1 MKQEDLKIL
10 IDKFMSGTTTLDEE
24 KALGDFFRQDEHVP
38 VELDPY
44 REMFA
49 YFDNGMTGEP
59 SGKPVRHTA
68 PVLSLRWIAGI
79 AAAVAVIFVAA
90 YHFVPGGTDETPVMQ
105 TSKRLVAQAQPTDS
119 AVAKPDTISD
129 KERHA
134 DEMPEKRRV
143 MRKYRYKPAPPE
155 VLLADAEAMSVT
167 DSVNVVAKQL
177 ADIELMKVEC
187 EQQYML
193 NLVKAASLLN
203 SAQIAAVCDEED
215 VY

>member
-24 KALGDFFRQDEHVP
+24 KALGDFFRQTEHLP
-38 VELDPY
+38 AELEPY
-44 REMFA
+44 RDMFA

-59 SGKPVRHTA
+59 SGKPVSHAA
-68 PVLSLRWIAGI
+68 PVRSLRWIAGI

-90 YHFVPGGTDETPVMQ
+90 YQFMPGGTDETPVMQ
-105 TSKRLVAQAQPTDS
+105 TSKSVVAQTTDS
-119 AVAKPDTISD
+119 AIARPDTISD
-129 KERHA
+129 KERQA
-134 DEMPEKRRV
+134 DEMPAKRRV
-143 MRKYRYKPAPPE
+143 MRKYRFKPAPPE
-155 VLLADAEAMSVT
+155 VLLADAEAMLVT

>member
-1 MKQEDLKIL
+1 M

-24 KALGDFFRQDEHVP
+24 KALGDFFRQTEHLP
-38 VELDPY
+38 AELEPY
-44 REMFA
+44 RDMFA

-59 SGKPVRHTA
+59 SGKPVSHAA
-68 PVLSLRWIAGI
+68 PVRSLRWIAGI

-90 YHFVPGGTDETPVMQ
+90 YQFMPGGTDETPVMQ
-105 TSKRLVAQAQPTDS
+105 TSKRLVAQATDS
-119 AVAKPDTISD
+119 TIARPDTISD
-129 KERHA
+129 QERQA
-134 DEMPEKRRV
+134 DEMPAKRRV
-143 MRKYRYKPAPPE
+143 MRKYRFKPAPPE

>member
-1 MKQEDLKIL
+1 M

-24 KALGDFFRQDEHVP
+24 KALGDFFRQTEHLP
-38 VELDPY
+38 AELEPY
-44 REMFA
+44 RDMFA

-59 SGKPVRHTA
+59 SGKPVSHAA
-68 PVLSLRWIAGI
+68 PVRSLRWIAGI

-90 YHFVPGGTDETPVMQ
+90 YQFMPGGTDETPVMQ
-105 TSKRLVAQAQPTDS
+105 TSKSVVAQTTDS
-119 AVAKPDTISD
+119 AVARPDTISD
-129 KERHA
+129 KERQA
-134 DEMPEKRRV
+134 DEMPAKRRV
-143 MRKYRYKPAPPE
+143 MRKYRFKPAPPE

>member
-1 MKQEDLKIL
+1 M

-24 KALGDFFRQDEHVP
+24 KALGDFFRRTEHLP
-38 VELDPY
+38 AELEPY
-44 REMFA
+44 RDMFA

-59 SGKPVRHTA
+59 SGKPVSHAA
-68 PVLSLRWIAGI
+68 PVRSLRWIAGI

-90 YHFVPGGTDETPVMQ
+90 YQFMPDGTDETPVMQ
-105 TSKRLVAQAQPTDS
+105 TSKSQVAQATDS
-119 AVAKPDTISD
+119 AIARPDTISD
-129 KERHA
+129 KERQA
-134 DEMPEKRRV
+134 DEMPAKKRV
-143 MRKYRYKPAPPE
+143 MRKYRFKPAPPE

>member
-24 KALGDFFRQDEHVP
+24 KALGDFFRQAGHLP
-38 VELDPY
+38 AELEPY
-44 REMFA
+44 RDMFA

-59 SGKPVRHTA
+59 SGKPVSHAA
-68 PVLSLRWIAGI
+68 PVRSLRWIAGI

-90 YHFVPGGTDETPVMQ
+90 YQFVPGGTDETPVMQ
-105 TSKRLVAQAQPTDS
+105 TSKSVVAQTTDS
-119 AVAKPDTISD
+119 AIARPDTISD
-129 KERHA
+129 KERQA
-134 DEMPEKRRV
+134 DEMPAKRRV
-143 MRKYRYKPAPPE
+143 MRKYRFKPAPPE

>member
-24 KALGDFFRQDEHVP
+24 KALGDFFRQTEHLP
-38 VELDPY
+38 AELEPY
-44 REMFA
+44 RDMFA

-59 SGKPVRHTA
+59 SGKPVSHAA
-68 PVLSLRWIAGI
+68 PVRSLRWIAGI

-90 YHFVPGGTDETPVMQ
+90 YQFMPGGTDETPVMQ
-105 TSKRLVAQAQPTDS
+105 TSKSVVAQTTDS
-119 AVAKPDTISD
+119 AIARPDTISD
-129 KERHA
+129 KERQA
-134 DEMPEKRRV
+134 DEMPAKRRV
-143 MRKYRYKPAPPE
+143 MRKYRFKPAPPE

-203 SAQIAAVCDEED
+203 SAQIAAVCDDED

>member
-1 MKQEDLKIL
+1 MKQEDLEIL

-24 KALGDFFRQDEHVP
+24 KALGDFFRQTEHLP
-38 VELDPY
+38 AELEPY
-44 REMFA
+44 RDMFA

-59 SGKPVRHTA
+59 SGKPVSHAA
-68 PVLSLRWIAGI
+68 PVRSLRWIAGI

-90 YHFVPGGTDETPVMQ
+90 YQFVPGGTDETPVMQ
-105 TSKRLVAQAQPTDS
+105 TSKSVVAQTTDS
-119 AVAKPDTISD
+119 AIARPDTISD
-129 KERHA
+129 KERQA
-134 DEMPEKRRV
+134 DEMPAKRRV
-143 MRKYRYKPAPPE
+143 MRKYRFKPAPPE

-203 SAQIAAVCDEED
+203 SAQIAAVCDDED

>member
-24 KALGDFFRQDEHVP
+24 KTLGDFFRRTEHLP
-38 VELDPY
+38 AELEPY
-44 REMFA
+44 RDMFA

-59 SGKPVRHTA
+59 SGKPVSHTV
-68 PVLSLRWIAGI
+68 PVRSLRWIAGI

-90 YHFVPGGTDETPVMQ
+90 YQFMPGGTDETPVMQ
-105 TSKRLVAQAQPTDS
+105 TSKSVVAQTTDS
-119 AVAKPDTISD
+119 AVARPDTISD
-129 KERHA
+129 KERQA
-134 DEMPEKRRV
+134 DEMPAKRRV
-143 MRKYRYKPAPPE
+143 MRKYRFKPAPPE

-203 SAQIAAVCDEED
+203 SAQIAAVCDDED

>member
-24 KALGDFFRQDEHVP
+24 KALGDFFRRTEHLSA
-38 VELDPY
+38 ELEPY
-44 REMFA
+44 RDMFA

-59 SGKPVRHTA
+59 SGKPVSHTV
-68 PVLSLRWIAGI
+68 PVRSLRWIAGI

-90 YHFVPGGTDETPVMQ
+90 YQFMPGGTDETPVMQ
-105 TSKRLVAQAQPTDS
+105 TSKSVVAQTTDS
-119 AVAKPDTISD
+119 VVARPDTISD
-129 KERHA
+129 KERQA
-134 DEMPEKRRV
+134 DEMPAKRRV
-143 MRKYRYKPAPPE
+143 MRKYRFKPAPPE

-167 DSVNVVAKQL
+167 DSVNVVAKLL

-203 SAQIAAVCDEED
+203 SAQIAAVCDDED

>member
-24 KALGDFFRQDEHVP
+24 KTLGDFFRQTEHLP
-38 VELDPY
+38 AELEPY
-44 REMFA
+44 RDMFA

-59 SGKPVRHTA
+59 SGKPVSHAA
-68 PVLSLRWIAGI
+68 PVRSLRWIAGI

-90 YHFVPGGTDETPVMQ
+90 YQFVPGGTDETPVMQ
-105 TSKRLVAQAQPTDS
+105 TSKSVVAQTTDS
-119 AVAKPDTISD
+119 AIARPDTISD
-129 KERHA
+129 NERQA
-134 DEMPEKRRV
+134 DEMPAKRRV
-143 MRKYRYKPAPPE
+143 MRKYRFKPAPPE

-203 SAQIAAVCDEED
+203 SAQIAAVCDDED

>member
-24 KALGDFFRQDEHVP
+24 KTLGDFFRQTEHLP
-38 VELDPY
+38 AELEPY
-44 REMFA
+44 RDMFA

-59 SGKPVRHTA
+59 SGKPVSHAA
-68 PVLSLRWIAGI
+68 PVRSLRWIAGI
-79 AAAVAVIFVAA
+79 AAAVAVIFMAA
-90 YHFVPGGTDETPVMQ
+90 YQFVPGGTDETPVMQ
-105 TSKRLVAQAQPTDS
+105 TSKSVVAQATDS
-119 AVAKPDTISD
+119 TIARPDTISD
-129 KERHA
+129 KERQA
-134 DEMPEKRRV
+134 DEMPAKRRV
-143 MRKYRYKPAPPE
+143 MRKYRFKPAPPE

-203 SAQIAAVCDEED
+203 SAQIAAVCDDED

>member
-24 KALGDFFRQDEHVP
+24 KALGDFFRQTERLP
-38 VELDPY
+38 AELEPY
-44 REMFA
+44 RDMFA

-59 SGKPVRHTA
+59 SGKPVSHAA
-68 PVLSLRWIAGI
+68 PVRSLRWIAGI

-90 YHFVPGGTDETPVMQ
+90 YQFMPGGTDETPVMQ
-105 TSKRLVAQAQPTDS
+105 TSKSVVAQTTDS
-119 AVAKPDTISD
+119 AVARPDTISD
-129 KERHA
+129 KERQA
-134 DEMPEKRRV
+134 DEMPAKRRV
-143 MRKYRYKPAPPE
+143 MRKYRFKPAPPE

-203 SAQIAAVCDEED
+203 SAQIAAVCDDED

>member
-1 MKQEDLKIL
+1 M

-24 KALGDFFRQDEHVP
+24 NALGDFFRQAEHLP
-38 VELDPY
+38 AELEPY

-49 YFDNGMTGEP
+49 YFDSGMTGELSDKP
-59 SGKPVRHTA
+59 ASHAAPVRT
-68 PVLSLRWIAGI
+68 LRWIAGI

-105 TSKRLVAQAQPTDS
+105 TSKSLVAQALPTDS
-119 AVAKPDTISD
+119 AIARPDTISD
-129 KERHA
+129 KERQA
-134 DEMPEKRRV
+134 DEMPVKKRV
-143 MRKYRYKPAPPE
+143 MRKYRFKPAPPE
-155 VLLADAEAMSVT
+155 VLLANVEAMSVT

>member
-24 KALGDFFRQDEHVP
+24 KALGDFFRQTEHLP
-38 VELDPY
+38 AELEPY
-44 REMFA
+44 RDMFA

-59 SGKPVRHTA
+59 SGKPVSHAA
-68 PVLSLRWIAGI
+68 PVRSLRWIAGI

-90 YHFVPGGTDETPVMQ
+90 YQFMPGGTDETPVMQ
-105 TSKRLVAQAQPTDS
+105 TSKSVVAHTTDS
-119 AVAKPDTISD
+119 AIARPDTISD
-129 KERHA
+129 KERQA
-134 DEMPEKRRV
+134 DEMPAKRRV
-143 MRKYRYKPAPPE
+143 MRKYRFKPAPPE

-203 SAQIAAVCDEED
+203 SAQIAAACDEED

>member
-24 KALGDFFRQDEHVP
+24 KALGDFFRQTEHLP
-38 VELDPY
+38 TELEPY
-44 REMFA
+44 RDMFA

-59 SGKPVRHTA
+59 SGKPVSHAA
-68 PVLSLRWIAGI
+68 PVRSLRWIAGI

-90 YHFVPGGTDETPVMQ
+90 YQFVPGGTDETPVMQ
-105 TSKRLVAQAQPTDS
+105 TSKSVVAQTTDS
-119 AVAKPDTISD
+119 AIARPDTISD
-129 KERHA
+129 KERQA
-134 DEMPEKRRV
+134 DEMPAKRRV
-143 MRKYRYKPAPPE
+143 MRKYRFKPAPPE

-203 SAQIAAVCDEED
+203 SAQIAAACDEED

>member
-24 KALGDFFRQDEHVP
+24 KALGDFFRQTEHLP
-38 VELDPY
+38 AELEPY
-44 REMFA
+44 RDMFA

-59 SGKPVRHTA
+59 SDKPVSHAA
-68 PVLSLRWIAGI
+68 PVRSLRWIAGI

-90 YHFVPGGTDETPVMQ
+90 YQFVPGGTDETPVMQ
-105 TSKRLVAQAQPTDS
+105 TSKSVVAQTTDS
-119 AVAKPDTISD
+119 AIARPDTISD
-129 KERHA
+129 KERQA
-134 DEMPEKRRV
+134 DEMPAKRRV
-143 MRKYRYKPAPPE
+143 MRKYRFKPAPPE

-203 SAQIAAVCDEED
+203 SAQIAAVCDDED

>member
-24 KALGDFFRQDEHVP
+24 KALGDFFRQAGHLP
-38 VELDPY
+38 AELEPY
-44 REMFA
+44 RDMFA

-59 SGKPVRHTA
+59 SGKPVSHAA
-68 PVLSLRWIAGI
+68 PVRSLRWIAGI

-90 YHFVPGGTDETPVMQ
+90 YQFMPGGTDETPVMQ
-105 TSKRLVAQAQPTDS
+105 TSKSVVAQTTDS
-119 AVAKPDTISD
+119 AIARPDTISD
-129 KERHA
+129 KERQA
-134 DEMPEKRRV
+134 DEMPAKRRV
-143 MRKYRYKPAPPE
+143 MRKYRFKPAPPE

>member
-24 KALGDFFRQDEHVP
+24 KALGDFFRQTERLP
-38 VELDPY
+38 AELEPY
-44 REMFA
+44 RDMFA

-59 SGKPVRHTA
+59 SGKPVSHA
-68 PVLSLRWIAGI
+68 VPVRSLRWIAGI

-90 YHFVPGGTDETPVMQ
+90 YQFMPGGTDETPVMQ
-105 TSKRLVAQAQPTDS
+105 TSKSVVAQTTDS
-119 AVAKPDTISD
+119 AIARPDTISD
-129 KERHA
+129 KERQA
-134 DEMPEKRRV
+134 DEMPAKRRV
-143 MRKYRYKPAPPE
+143 MRKYRFKPAPPE

-203 SAQIAAVCDEED
+203 SAQIAAVCDDED

>member
-24 KALGDFFRQDEHVP
+24 KALGDFFRRTEHLP
-38 VELDPY
+38 AELEPY
-44 REMFA
+44 RDMFA

-59 SGKPVRHTA
+59 SGKPVSHAA
-68 PVLSLRWIAGI
+68 PVRSLRWIAGI

-90 YHFVPGGTDETPVMQ
+90 YQFVPGGTDETPVMQ
-105 TSKRLVAQAQPTDS
+105 TSKSVVAQTTDS
-119 AVAKPDTISD
+119 TIARPDTISD
-129 KERHA
+129 KKRQA
-134 DEMPEKRRV
+134 DEMPAKKRV
-143 MRKYRYKPAPPE
+143 MRKYRFKPAPPE

-203 SAQIAAVCDEED
+203 SAQIAAVCDDED

>member
-1 MKQEDLKIL
+1 MKQEDLEIL

-24 KALGDFFRQDEHVP
+24 KALGDFFRQTEHLP
-38 VELDPY
+38 AELEPY
-44 REMFA
+44 RDMFA

-59 SGKPVRHTA
+59 SGKPVSHAA
-68 PVLSLRWIAGI
+68 PVRSLRWIAGI

-90 YHFVPGGTDETPVMQ
+90 YQFVPGGTDETPVMQ
-105 TSKRLVAQAQPTDS
+105 TSKSVVAQTTDS
-119 AVAKPDTISD
+119 AVARPDTISD
-129 KERHA
+129 KERQA
-134 DEMPEKRRV
+134 DEMPAKRRV
-143 MRKYRYKPAPPE
+143 MRKYRFKPAPPE

-203 SAQIAAVCDEED
+203 SAQIAAVCDDED

>member
-1 MKQEDLKIL
+1 M
-10 IDKFMSGTTTLDEE
+10 IDKFMSGTTTLYEE
-24 KALGDFFRQDEHVP
+24 KTLGDFFRQTERLP
-38 VELDPY
+38 AELEPY
-44 REMFA
+44 RDMFA

-59 SGKPVRHTA
+59 SGKPVSHAA
-68 PVLSLRWIAGI
+68 PVRSLRWIAGI

-90 YHFVPGGTDETPVMQ
+90 YQFVPGGTDETPVMQ
-105 TSKRLVAQAQPTDS
+105 TSKSVVAQTTDS
-119 AVAKPDTISD
+119 AIARPDTISD
-129 KERHA
+129 KERQA
-134 DEMPEKRRV
+134 DEMPAKRRV
-143 MRKYRYKPAPPE
+143 MRKYRFKPAPPE

-203 SAQIAAVCDEED
+203 SAQIAAVCDDED

>member
-1 MKQEDLKIL
+1 M

-24 KALGDFFRQDEHVP
+24 KTLGDFFRQTERLP
-38 VELDPY
+38 AELEPY
-44 REMFA
+44 RDMFA

-59 SGKPVRHTA
+59 SGKPVSHA
-68 PVLSLRWIAGI
+68 VPVRSLRWIAGI

-90 YHFVPGGTDETPVMQ
+90 YQFMPGGTDETPVMQ
-105 TSKRLVAQAQPTDS
+105 TSKSVVAQTTDS
-119 AVAKPDTISD
+119 AVARPDTISD
-129 KERHA
+129 KERQA
-134 DEMPEKRRV
+134 DEMPAKRRV
-143 MRKYRYKPAPPE
+143 MRKYRFKPAPPE

>member
-24 KALGDFFRQDEHVP
+24 KTLGDFFRQTEHLP
-38 VELDPY
+38 AELEPY
-44 REMFA
+44 RDMFA

-59 SGKPVRHTA
+59 SGKPVSHAA
-68 PVLSLRWIAGI
+68 PVRSLRWIAGI

-90 YHFVPGGTDETPVMQ
+90 YQFVPGGTDETPVMQ
-105 TSKRLVAQAQPTDS
+105 TSKSVVAQTTDS
-119 AVAKPDTISD
+119 AIARPDTISD
-129 KERHA
+129 KERQA
-134 DEMPEKRRV
+134 DEMPAKRRV
-143 MRKYRYKPAPPE
+143 MRKYRFKPAPPE

-203 SAQIAAVCDEED
+203 SAQIAAVCDDED

>member
-1 MKQEDLKIL
+1 
-10 IDKFMSGTTTLDEE
+10 MSGTTTLDEE
-24 KALGDFFRQDEHVP
+24 KALGDFFRQTEHLP
-38 VELDPY
+38 AELEPY
-44 REMFA
+44 RDMFA

-59 SGKPVRHTA
+59 SGKPVSHAA
-68 PVLSLRWIAGI
+68 PVRSLRWIAGI

-90 YHFVPGGTDETPVMQ
+90 YQFVPGGTDETPVMQ
-105 TSKRLVAQAQPTDS
+105 TSKSVVAQTTDS
-119 AVAKPDTISD
+119 AIARPDTISD
-129 KERHA
+129 KERQA
-134 DEMPEKRRV
+134 DEMPAKKRV
-143 MRKYRYKPAPPE
+143 MRKYRFKPAPPE
-155 VLLADAEAMSVT
+155 VLLADAETMSVT

-203 SAQIAAVCDEED
+203 SAQIAAACDEED

>member
-1 MKQEDLKIL
+1 MKQENLKIL

-24 KALGDFFRQDEHVP
+24 KALGDFFRRTEHLP
-38 VELDPY
+38 AELEPY
-44 REMFA
+44 RDMFA

-59 SGKPVRHTA
+59 SGKPVSHTV
-68 PVLSLRWIAGI
+68 PVRSLRWIAGI

-90 YHFVPGGTDETPVMQ
+90 YQFMPGGTDETPVMQ
-105 TSKRLVAQAQPTDS
+105 TSKSVVAQTTDS
-119 AVAKPDTISD
+119 AVARPDTISD
-129 KERHA
+129 KERQA
-134 DEMPEKRRV
+134 DEMPAKRRV
-143 MRKYRYKPAPPE
+143 MRKYRFKPAPPE

-203 SAQIAAVCDEED
+203 SAQIAAVCDDED

>member
-1 MKQEDLKIL
+1 M

-24 KALGDFFRQDEHVP
+24 KTLGDFFRQTECLP
-38 VELDPY
+38 AELEPY
-44 REMFA
+44 RDMFA

-59 SGKPVRHTA
+59 SGKPVSHAA
-68 PVLSLRWIAGI
+68 PVRSLRWIAGI

-90 YHFVPGGTDETPVMQ
+90 YQFVPGGTDETPVMQ
-105 TSKRLVAQAQPTDS
+105 TSKSVVAQTTDS
-119 AVAKPDTISD
+119 AIARPDTISD
-129 KERHA
+129 KERQA
-134 DEMPEKRRV
+134 DEMPAKRRV
-143 MRKYRYKPAPPE
+143 MRKYRFKPAPPE

>member
-24 KALGDFFRQDEHVP
+24 KALGDFFRQTEHLP
-38 VELDPY
+38 AELEPY
-44 REMFA
+44 RDMFA

-59 SGKPVRHTA
+59 SGKPVSHAA
-68 PVLSLRWIAGI
+68 PVRSLRWIAGI

-90 YHFVPGGTDETPVMQ
+90 YQFMPGGTDETPVMQ
-105 TSKRLVAQAQPTDS
+105 TSKRLVAQATDS
-119 AVAKPDTISD
+119 TIARPDTISD
-129 KERHA
+129 QERQA
-134 DEMPEKRRV
+134 DEMPAKRRV
-143 MRKYRYKPAPPE
+143 MRKYRFKPAPPE
-155 VLLADAEAMSVT
+155 MLLADAEAISVT

>member
-24 KALGDFFRQDEHVP
+24 KALGDFFRQTEHLP
-38 VELDPY
+38 AELEPY
-44 REMFA
+44 RDMFA

-59 SGKPVRHTA
+59 SGKPVSHAA
-68 PVLSLRWIAGI
+68 PVRSLRWIAGI

-90 YHFVPGGTDETPVMQ
+90 YQFMPGGTDETPVMQ
-105 TSKRLVAQAQPTDS
+105 TSKSVVAQTTDS
-119 AVAKPDTISD
+119 AIARPDTISD
-129 KERHA
+129 KERQA
-134 DEMPEKRRV
+134 DEMPAKRRV
-143 MRKYRYKPAPPE
+143 MRKYRFKPAPPE

>member
-1 MKQEDLKIL
+1 M

-24 KALGDFFRQDEHVP
+24 KTLGDFFRRTEHLP
-38 VELDPY
+38 AELEPY
-44 REMFA
+44 RDMFA

-59 SGKPVRHTA
+59 SGKPVSHTV
-68 PVLSLRWIAGI
+68 PVRSLRWIAGI

-90 YHFVPGGTDETPVMQ
+90 YQFMPGGTDETPVMQ
-105 TSKRLVAQAQPTDS
+105 TSKSVVAQTTDS
-119 AVAKPDTISD
+119 AVARPDTISD
-129 KERHA
+129 KERQA
-134 DEMPEKRRV
+134 DEMPAKRRV
-143 MRKYRYKPAPPE
+143 MRKYRFKPAPPE

-203 SAQIAAVCDEED
+203 SAQIAAVCDDED

>member
-1 MKQEDLKIL
+1 M

-24 KALGDFFRQDEHVP
+24 KTLGDFFRQTERLP
-38 VELDPY
+38 AELEPY
-44 REMFA
+44 RDMFA

-59 SGKPVRHTA
+59 SDKPVSHAA
-68 PVLSLRWIAGI
+68 PVRSLRWIAGI

-90 YHFVPGGTDETPVMQ
+90 YQFMPGGTDETPVMQ
-105 TSKRLVAQAQPTDS
+105 TSKSVVAQTTDS
-119 AVAKPDTISD
+119 AVARPDTISD
-129 KERHA
+129 KERQA
-134 DEMPEKRRV
+134 DEMPAKRRV
-143 MRKYRYKPAPPE
+143 MRKYRFKPAPPE

-203 SAQIAAVCDEED
+203 SAQIAAVCDDED

>member
-24 KALGDFFRQDEHVP
+24 KALGDFFRQTEHLP
-38 VELDPY
+38 AELEPY
-44 REMFA
+44 RDMFA

-59 SGKPVRHTA
+59 SGKPVSHTV
-68 PVLSLRWIAGI
+68 PVRSLRWIAGI

-90 YHFVPGGTDETPVMQ
+90 YQFMPGGTDETPVMQ
-105 TSKRLVAQAQPTDS
+105 TSKSVVAQTTDS
-119 AVAKPDTISD
+119 AVARPDTISD
-129 KERHA
+129 KERQA
-134 DEMPEKRRV
+134 DEMPAKRRV
-143 MRKYRYKPAPPE
+143 MRKYRFKPAPPE

>member
-10 IDKFMSGTTTLDEE
+10 IDKFMSGTTSLDEE
-24 KALGDFFRQDEHVP
+24 KALGDFFRQTEHLP
-38 VELDPY
+38 AELEPY
-44 REMFA
+44 RDMFA

-59 SGKPVRHTA
+59 SDKPVSHAA
-68 PVLSLRWIAGI
+68 PVRSLRWIAGI

-90 YHFVPGGTDETPVMQ
+90 YQFMPGGTDETPVMQ
-105 TSKRLVAQAQPTDS
+105 TSKSVVAQTTDS
-119 AVAKPDTISD
+119 AIARPDTISD
-129 KERHA
+129 KERQA
-134 DEMPEKRRV
+134 DEMPAKKRV
-143 MRKYRYKPAPPE
+143 MRKYRFKPAPPE
-155 VLLADAEAMSVT
+155 VLLADADAMSVT

>member
-1 MKQEDLKIL
+1 M

-24 KALGDFFRQDEHVP
+24 KALGDFFRQTEHLP
-38 VELDPY
+38 AELEPY
-44 REMFA
+44 RDMFA

-59 SGKPVRHTA
+59 SDKPVSHAA
-68 PVLSLRWIAGI
+68 PVRSLRWIAGI

-90 YHFVPGGTDETPVMQ
+90 YQFMPGGTDETPVMQ
-105 TSKRLVAQAQPTDS
+105 TSKSVVAQTTDS
-119 AVAKPDTISD
+119 AIARPDTISD
-129 KERHA
+129 KERQA
-134 DEMPEKRRV
+134 DEMPAKRRV
-143 MRKYRYKPAPPE
+143 MRKYRFKPAPPE

>member
-24 KALGDFFRQDEHVP
+24 KALGDFFRRTEHLP
-38 VELDPY
+38 AELEPY
-44 REMFA
+44 RDMFA

-59 SGKPVRHTA
+59 SGKPVSHTV
-68 PVLSLRWIAGI
+68 PVRSLRWIAGI

-90 YHFVPGGTDETPVMQ
+90 YQFMPGGTDETPVMQ
-105 TSKRLVAQAQPTDS
+105 TSKSVVAQTTDS
-119 AVAKPDTISD
+119 AVARPDTISD
-129 KERHA
+129 KERQA
-134 DEMPEKRRV
+134 DEMPAKRRV
-143 MRKYRYKPAPPE
+143 MRKYRFKPAPPE

-203 SAQIAAVCDEED
+203 SAQIAAVCDDED

>member
-24 KALGDFFRQDEHVP
+24 KTLGDFFRQTERLP
-38 VELDPY
+38 AELEPY
-44 REMFA
+44 RDMFA

-59 SGKPVRHTA
+59 SDKPVSHAA
-68 PVLSLRWIAGI
+68 PVRSLRWIAGI

-90 YHFVPGGTDETPVMQ
+90 YQFMPGGTDETPVMQ
-105 TSKRLVAQAQPTDS
+105 TSKSVVAQTTDS
-119 AVAKPDTISD
+119 AVARPDTISD
-129 KERHA
+129 KERQA
-134 DEMPEKRRV
+134 DEMPAKRRV
-143 MRKYRYKPAPPE
+143 MRKYRFKPAPPE

-203 SAQIAAVCDEED
+203 SAQIAAVCDDED

>member
-24 KALGDFFRQDEHVP
+24 KTLGDFFRQTERLP
-38 VELDPY
+38 AELEPY
-44 REMFA
+44 RDMFA

-59 SGKPVRHTA
+59 SDKPVSHAA
-68 PVLSLRWIAGI
+68 PVRSLRWIAGI

-90 YHFVPGGTDETPVMQ
+90 YQFMPGGTDETPVMQ
-105 TSKRLVAQAQPTDS
+105 TSKSVVAQTTDS
-119 AVAKPDTISD
+119 AVARPDTISD
-129 KERHA
+129 KERQA
-134 DEMPEKRRV
+134 DEIPAKRRV
-143 MRKYRYKPAPPE
+143 MRKYRFKPAPPE

-203 SAQIAAVCDEED
+203 SAQIAAVCDDED